1 MEWDLHAD
9 VVVVGAGGSGLMVA
23 ITAATFRG
31 GVDVLLMEKDSRV
44 APNSAIG
51 GGMLQAAG
59 TRFQRAA
66 GIEDTPELMAEDIL
80 VKNRRQSDPELTLT
94 LCRRSAEIVHW
105 FADDLGV
112 PIELAPETHWLGHS
126 RPRMHAHPKRSG
138 TPLMDAL
145 RARAAGLSKL
155 KYADDTPGCGL
166 VTDERGAVV
175 GVLARH
181 RGKTH
186 RVRSHRVVL
195 ATGGFGANREML
207 SQYIPEVVDVPYLG
221 TATNTGEGIQ
231 WGVEVG
237 AAVDHMSG
245 YQGLGFAVPGTG
257 TRLNPGLISA
267 GGIMVNTSARRF
279 EREDQGYSEWAGV
292 LLRQP
297 GGVAVAIWDGE
308 IHRPI
313 ERTTTMVNSTRAGA
327 IVTCRD
333 ISELARHFDLEAETL
348 AQTLHEYN
356 RAVADGRD
364 PLGRE
369 LLVHRLTPPYYA
381 AWVTGALAHTQG
393 GLKID
398 PFGRV
403 LRGDRS
409 PVPNLYA
416 GGGTAAGLSGGTP
429 DGYTSGNGLLVA
441 YTLGQIIGEHAVSSL
456 VD

>member
-1 MEWDLHAD
+1 MPWDLHAD
-9 VVVVGAGGSGLMVA
+9 VVVVGGGGAGLMVA
-23 ITAATFRG
+23 IAAATFCG
-31 GVDVLLMEKDSRV
+31 GVDVLLLEKDSRV

-66 GIEDTPELMAEDIL
+66 GIADTPELMAEDIL
-80 VKNRRQSDPELTLT
+80 LKNRGQSEPALTLA
-94 LCRRSAEIVHW
+94 LCRRSAEVVHW

-126 RPRMHAHPKRSG
+126 RPRMHAHPRRSG
-138 TPLMDAL
+138 APLIDAL
-145 RARAAGLSKL
+145 RARSASLSKL
-155 KYADDTPGCGL
+155 TYSDGTPGCGL
-166 VTDERGAVV
+166 VTDEGGAVV
-175 GVLARH
+175 GVLASH
-181 RGKTH
+181 EGKSL
-186 RVRSHRVVL
+186 RVCAERVVL
-195 ATGGFGANREML
+195 VTGGFGANREML
-207 SQYIPEVVDVPYLG
+207 SRYIPEVVDVPYLG
-221 TATNTGEGIQ
+221 TATNSGEGIQ

-237 AAVDHMSG
+237 AAVEHMSG

-257 TRLNPGLISA
+257 TRLNPGLVSA
-267 GGIMVNTSARRF
+267 GGIMVNTAARRF

-297 GGVAVAIWDGE
+297 GRVAVAIWDEE

-313 ERTTTMVNSTRAGA
+313 ERTTTMVDSTRAGA
-327 IVTCRD
+327 IVMCRD
-333 ISELARHFDLEAETL
+333 IREVARHFKLDAGRL
-348 AQTLHEYN
+348 ARTVTEYN
-356 RAVADGRD
+356 RAVANGRD

-369 LLVHRLTPPYYA
+369 LLVHQLTPPFYA

-393 GLKID
+393 GLRID
-398 PFGRV
+398 TFGRV
-403 LRGDRS
+403 LRGDGR

-441 YTLGQIIGEHAVSSL
+441 YTLGRIIGEHVVGSL
-456 VD
+456 LG

>member
-1 MEWDLHAD
+1 VEWDLHTD
-9 VVVVGAGGSGLMVA
+9 VGVVGAGGSGLMVA

-31 GVDVLLMEKDSRV
+31 GVNVLLLEKDASIP
-44 APNSAIG
+44 PNSAIG

-80 VKNRRQSDPELTLT
+80 AKNRGQSDPALTLA
-94 LCRRSAEIVHW
+94 LCRRSAEVVHW

-112 PIELAPETHWLGHS
+112 PIQFAPETHWLGHS

-138 TPLMDAL
+138 APLLEAL
-145 RARAAGLSKL
+145 RARIAGLSNVR
-155 KYADDTPGCGL
+155 YADHTPGEGL
-166 VTDERGAVV
+166 VTDQRGAVV

-181 RGKTH
+181 RGETR
-186 RVRSHRVVL
+186 RVGCKHVVL
-195 ATGGFGANREML
+195 ATGGFGANRGML
-207 SQYIPEVVDVPYLG
+207 SRHIPEVVDVPYLG

-231 WGVEVG
+231 WGVDVG
-237 AAVDHMSG
+237 AALDHMTG

-267 GGIMVNTSARRF
+267 GGIMVNASARRF

-297 GGVAVAIWDGE
+297 GGVAVAIWDEE

-313 ERTTTMVNSTRAGA
+313 ERTTTMVDSTRAGA
-327 IVTCRD
+327 IVRFD
-333 ISELARHFDLEAETL
+333 RIGALAQHFDLDAGTL
-348 AQTLHEYN
+348 AQTIDEYN

-364 PLGRE
+364 AFGRE
-369 LLVHRLTPPYYA
+369 LLVHRLTPPYYGA
-381 AWVTGALAHTQG
+381 RVTGALAHTQG

-398 PFGRV
+398 PYGRV
-403 LRGDRS
+403 LRGDGS
-409 PVPNLYA
+409 AVPNLYA
-416 GGGTAAGLSGGTP
+416 GGGTAAGLSGDTP
-429 DGYTSGNGLLVA
+429 GGYTSGNGLLVA
-441 YTLGQIIGEHAVSSL
+441 YTLGRIIGEHVVRSL
-456 VD
+456 TA

>member
-9 VVVVGAGGSGLMVA
+9 VVVVGGGGAGLMVA

-31 GVDVLLMEKDSRV
+31 GVDVLLLEKDSRV

-66 GIEDTPELMAEDIL
+66 GIADTPELMAADI
-80 VKNRRQSDPELTLT
+80 VRKNRGQSEPALTLS
-94 LCRRSAEIVHW
+94 LCRRSADVVHW

-126 RPRMHAHPKRSG
+126 RPRMHAHPRRSG
-138 TPLMDAL
+138 APLVDAL
-145 RARAAGLSKL
+145 RARMAGLSNL
-155 KYADDTPGCGL
+155 TYADGTPGCGL
-166 VTDERGAVV
+166 VTGEGGTVI
-175 GVLARH
+175 GVFAR
-181 RGKTH
+181 RQG
-186 RVRSHRVVL
+186 RSQLVRAERVVL
-195 ATGGFGANREML
+195 VTGGFGANREML
-207 SQYIPEVVDVPYLG
+207 SHYIPEVVDVPYLG

-231 WGVEVG
+231 WGVEAGG
-237 AAVDHMSG
+237 AADHMSG

-267 GGIMVNTSARRF
+267 GGIMVDTAGRRF

-297 GGVAVAIWDGE
+297 GRVAVAVWDEE

-313 ERTTTMVNSTRAGA
+313 ERTTTMVDSTRAGA
-327 IVTCRD
+327 IVMCRD
-333 ISELARHFDLEAETL
+333 IDEVARHFKLDSGTL
-348 AQTLHEYN
+348 ARTVTEYN
-356 RAVADGRD
+356 RAVAAGRD

-369 LLVHRLTPPYYA
+369 VLVHQLTPPFFA

-393 GLKID
+393 GLRID
-398 PFGRV
+398 AVGRV
-403 LRGDRS
+403 LRADGS
-409 PVPNLYA
+409 PVRNLYA

-441 YTLGQIIGEHAVSSL
+441 YTLGRIIGEHVVSSL
-456 VD
+456 LA